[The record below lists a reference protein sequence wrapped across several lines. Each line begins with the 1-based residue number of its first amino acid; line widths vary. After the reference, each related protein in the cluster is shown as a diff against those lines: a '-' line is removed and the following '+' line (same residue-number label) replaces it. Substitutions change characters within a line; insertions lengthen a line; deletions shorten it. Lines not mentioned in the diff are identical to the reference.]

1 MQSSMLSS
9 TCLSPPRFTKSFSS
23 SKRGQNTARRQNK
36 HNLRVYAKDFPK
48 PEQIDKTENYRIAG
62 DLSKRFAVRRPFS
75 MRERITLSVCCS
87 FYFLSFPRVDD
98 HAKAQLWCPFYSSA
112 SVKTSAVF
120 SPFYPN
126 LRGFLMRFFI
136 KNGGKRR
143 KISRASSMMR
153 QLRLT
158 PTTLRG
164 QTTILCLFG
173 NTLLTLS
180 LSSSQQQQTD
190 LKASPEQKKKVV
202 IVGGGLSG
210 LACGK
215 YLAEA
220 GHEPIVLEAR
230 DVLGGK
236 VSAWKDKDGDWI
248 ETGLHIFFGAY
259 PNMMNLFSELDIEDR
274 LQWKVHKMIFAMQ
287 ELPGEF
293 TTFDF
298 IKGIPAPLNFGLAIL
313 LNQKMLTLPEKIQT
327 APPLLPMLI
336 EGQDFI
342 DKQDELSVTDFMRKY
357 GMPERINEEVFIS
370 MAKALDFIDPDK
382 LSMTVVLT
390 AMNRFLNETDGLQM
404 AFLDGNQPDR
414 LCEPMKQSIEKNGG
428 KVLMKQRVKEWVLNE
443 DDSVKHILMANG
455 EVIEA
460 DEFISAVPVD
470 VMKRMCPEPWTKM
483 PFFQQ
488 MKQLE
493 GIPVINI
500 HLWFDRKLQN
510 VDHLCFSRSP
520 LLSVYADMSTT
531 CKEYYDEEK
540 SMIELVF
547 APCSPIAGGK
557 TNWIAKSNQEIVD
570 ATMKELERLFP
581 LEIGKKAP
589 DGVGAKLLKHAV
601 VKTPRSVYAA
611 VPGRNKYR
619 PSQETPIKNFTL
631 AGDWTS
637 QKFLGSMEGAVLGGK
652 LAAEVVSA
660 KAKGMKTAGLKKIND
675 DIMAEASTFS
685 GQGWKRPQKME
696 DESPV
701 VFGAGYVLEENDEQ
715 QLMTIDPEQLTEMD
729 GRSQATKDAVQEAV
743 LNRTR

>member
-1 MQSSMLSS
+1 MYASARS
-9 TCLSPPRFTKSFSS
+9 TSALALNARDGTFAKGAMTSRAGTKA
-23 SKRGQNTARRQNK
+23 KTRATRRSGM
-36 HNLRVYAKDFPK
+36 RVEAKDYPK
-48 PEQIDKTENYRIAG
+48 PDNIDKTDNYRIASE
-62 DLSKRFAVRRPFS
+62 LSKRFA
-75 MRERITLSVCCS
+75 
-87 FYFLSFPRVDD
+87 
-98 HAKAQLWCPFYSSA
+98 
-112 SVKTSAVF
+112 
-120 SPFYPN
+120 
-126 LRGFLMRFFI
+126 
-136 KNGGKRR
+136 
-143 KISRASSMMR
+143 
-153 QLRLT
+153 
-158 PTTLRG
+158 
-164 QTTILCLFG
+164 
-173 NTLLTLS
+173 
-180 LSSSQQQQTD
+180 TD
-190 LKASPEQKKKVV
+190 LKANGTEKKRVA

-210 LACGK
+210 LACAK

-236 VSAWKDKDGDWI
+236 VSAWQDKDGDWI

-259 PNMMNLFSELDIEDR
+259 PNMMNLFNELKIEDR

-293 TTFDF
+293 TSFDF
-298 IKGIPAPLNFGLAIL
+298 IKGIPAPFNFGLAIL
-313 LNQKMLTLPEKIQT
+313 MNQKMLSLPEKLQT

-342 DKQDELSVTDFMRKY
+342 DKQDELSVQDFMRKY

-414 LCEPMKQSIEKNGG
+414 LCAPMVDSIEKNGG
-428 KVLMKQRVKEWVLNE
+428 SVKTKQRLKEFVLNE
-443 DDSVKHILMANG
+443 DGSVKHLAMANG
-455 EVIEA
+455 DIIEA
-460 DEFISAVPVD
+460 DEYISAMPVD
-470 VMKRMCPEPWTKM
+470 VIKRMVPEPWAEM
-483 PFFQQ
+483 PHFAQL
-488 MKQLE
+488 KELE

-500 HLWFDRKLQN
+500 HLWFDRKLKN

-540 SMIELVF
+540 SMLELVF

-570 ATMKELERLFP
+570 ATMLELERLFP
-581 LEIGKKAP
+581 LEIGPKSP

-611 VPGRNKYR
+611 IPGRNKFR

-631 AGDWTS
+631 AGDYTS

-652 LAAEVVSA
+652 LAAEVVASR
-660 KAKGMKTAGLKKIND
+660 AKGMKTQGLK
-675 DIMAEASTFS
+675 AV
-685 GQGWKRPQKME
+685 QKSIIDSIGPAKEPLGVVGESEFAFGGGKVME
-696 DESPV
+696 D
-701 VFGAGYVLEENDEQ
+701 ADEAE
-715 QLMTIDPEQLTEMD
+715 LANFDAEQLTKLD
-729 GRSQATKDAVQEAV
+729 GWTGSKEAASV
-743 LNRTR
+743 RAR

>member
-1 MQSSMLSS
+1 MYASARS
-9 TCLSPPRFTKSFSS
+9 TSALALNARDGTFAKGAMTSRAGTKA
-23 SKRGQNTARRQNK
+23 KTRATRRSGM
-36 HNLRVYAKDFPK
+36 RVEAKDYPK
-48 PEQIDKTENYRIAG
+48 PDNIDKTDNYRIASE
-62 DLSKRFAVRRPFS
+62 LSKRFA
-75 MRERITLSVCCS
+75 
-87 FYFLSFPRVDD
+87 
-98 HAKAQLWCPFYSSA
+98 
-112 SVKTSAVF
+112 
-120 SPFYPN
+120 
-126 LRGFLMRFFI
+126 
-136 KNGGKRR
+136 
-143 KISRASSMMR
+143 
-153 QLRLT
+153 
-158 PTTLRG
+158 
-164 QTTILCLFG
+164 
-173 NTLLTLS
+173 
-180 LSSSQQQQTD
+180 TD
-190 LKASPEQKKKVV
+190 LKANGTEKKRVA

-210 LACGK
+210 LACAK

-236 VSAWKDKDGDWI
+236 VSAWQDKDGDWI

-259 PNMMNLFSELDIEDR
+259 PNMMNLFNELKIEDR

-293 TTFDF
+293 TSFDF
-298 IKGIPAPLNFGLAIL
+298 IKGIPAPFNFGLAIL
-313 LNQKMLTLPEKIQT
+313 MNQKMLSLPEKLQT

-342 DKQDELSVTDFMRKY
+342 DKQDELSVQDFMRKY

-414 LCEPMKQSIEKNGG
+414 LCAPMVDSIEKNGG
-428 KVLMKQRVKEWVLNE
+428 SVKTKQRLKEFVLNE
-443 DDSVKHILMANG
+443 DGSVKHLAMANG
-455 EVIEA
+455 DIIEA
-460 DEFISAVPVD
+460 DEYISAMPVD
-470 VMKRMCPEPWTKM
+470 VIKRMMPKPWAEM
-483 PFFQQ
+483 PHFAQL
-488 MKQLE
+488 KELE

-500 HLWFDRKLQN
+500 HLWFDRKLKN

-540 SMIELVF
+540 SMLELVF

-570 ATMKELERLFP
+570 ATMLELERLFP
-581 LEIGKKAP
+581 LEIGPKSP

-611 VPGRNKYR
+611 IPGRNKFR

-631 AGDWTS
+631 AGDYTS

-652 LAAEVVSA
+652 LAAEVVASR
-660 KAKGMKTAGLKKIND
+660 AKGMKTQGLK
-675 DIMAEASTFS
+675 AV
-685 GQGWKRPQKME
+685 QKSIIDSIGPAKEPLGVVGESEFAFGGGKVME
-696 DESPV
+696 D
-701 VFGAGYVLEENDEQ
+701 ADEAE
-715 QLMTIDPEQLTEMD
+715 LANFDAEQLTKLD
-729 GRSQATKDAVQEAV
+729 GWTGSKEGGERPRA
-743 LNRTR
+743 LNASESFFLLLYTLVF

>member
-1 MQSSMLSS
+1 MYASA
-9 TCLSPPRFTKSFSS
+9 RSS
-23 SKRGQNTARRQNK
+23 SALALNARDGTFAKGAMTSRAGTK
-36 HNLRVYAKDFPK
+36 AKTRATRRSGMRVEAKDYPK
-48 PEQIDKTENYRIAG
+48 PDNIDKTDNYRIASE
-62 DLSKRFAVRRPFS
+62 LSKRFA
-75 MRERITLSVCCS
+75 
-87 FYFLSFPRVDD
+87 
-98 HAKAQLWCPFYSSA
+98 
-112 SVKTSAVF
+112 
-120 SPFYPN
+120 
-126 LRGFLMRFFI
+126 
-136 KNGGKRR
+136 
-143 KISRASSMMR
+143 
-153 QLRLT
+153 
-158 PTTLRG
+158 
-164 QTTILCLFG
+164 
-173 NTLLTLS
+173 
-180 LSSSQQQQTD
+180 TD
-190 LKASPEQKKKVV
+190 LKANGTEKKRVA

-210 LACGK
+210 LACAK

-236 VSAWKDKDGDWI
+236 VSAWQDKDGDWI

-259 PNMMNLFSELDIEDR
+259 PNMMNLFNELKIEDR

-293 TTFDF
+293 TSFDF
-298 IKGIPAPLNFGLAIL
+298 IKGIPAPFNFGLAIL
-313 LNQKMLTLPEKIQT
+313 MNQKMLSLPEKLQT

-342 DKQDELSVTDFMRKY
+342 DKQDELSVQDFMRKY

-414 LCEPMKQSIEKNGG
+414 LCAPMVDSIEKNGG
-428 KVLMKQRVKEWVLNE
+428 SVKTKQRLKEFVLNE
-443 DDSVKHILMANG
+443 DGSVKHLAMANG
-455 EVIEA
+455 DIIEA
-460 DEFISAVPVD
+460 DEYISAMPVD
-470 VMKRMCPEPWTKM
+470 VIKRMMPKPWAEM
-483 PFFQQ
+483 PHFAQL
-488 MKQLE
+488 KELE

-500 HLWFDRKLQN
+500 HLWFDRKLKN

-540 SMIELVF
+540 SMLELVF

-570 ATMKELERLFP
+570 ATMLELERLFP
-581 LEIGKKAP
+581 LEIGPKSP

-611 VPGRNKYR
+611 IPGRNKFR

-631 AGDWTS
+631 AGDYTS

-652 LAAEVVSA
+652 LAAEVVASR
-660 KAKGMKTAGLKKIND
+660 AKGMKTQGLK
-675 DIMAEASTFS
+675 AV
-685 GQGWKRPQKME
+685 QKSIIDSIGPAKEPLGVVGESEFAFGGGKVME
-696 DESPV
+696 D
-701 VFGAGYVLEENDEQ
+701 ADEAE
-715 QLMTIDPEQLTEMD
+715 LANFDAEQLTKLD
-729 GRSQATKDAVQEAV
+729 GWTGSKEAASV
-743 LNRTR
+743 RAR